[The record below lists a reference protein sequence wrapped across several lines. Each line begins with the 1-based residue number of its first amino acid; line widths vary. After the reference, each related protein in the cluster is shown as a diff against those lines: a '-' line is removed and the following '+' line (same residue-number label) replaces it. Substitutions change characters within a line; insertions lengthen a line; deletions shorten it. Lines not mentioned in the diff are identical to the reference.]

1 MPSTPI
7 KDEHRGEAVR
17 FRSTPK
23 DRTPEREGIRP
34 RIPQRSSGT
43 ALSDGKLPTGRV
55 DRTIRLARLAG
66 RTVATRAQSR
76 LRSHAGGDAAQAAE
90 LARQERLAERY
101 AEVLGDMKGAFMKV
115 GQVLSFVDLDG
126 VVPGPYR
133 DLFRGTLA
141 RLQHEVPP
149 LASEEIAEVIRA
161 ELGARP
167 EEIFAFFSPKPVAAA
182 SIGQVHMARLADG
195 TELAVKVQYPGVSE
209 AVRADLA
216 NTKLLAS
223 VIRAG
228 LALLG
233 PQAPRLDT
241 TVMVEEIRDRVTD
254 ELDYRIEAANQQEFC
269 AIYDEHPFIHIPA
282 VYPEFSTSR
291 VLVTDYV
298 HGVHWSE
305 ATAAGDDAIRSRWG
319 ETIFRF
325 VFTSLHQYGLFNAD
339 PHPGNYLFHEDGTV
353 TFLDFG
359 CVKRFAQDRVEVMS
373 SVVDAALAGNA
384 LGVLDAFIDVGLL
397 SGADAEG
404 VDPDRLLDYYRAA
417 LRDRWDVQPFTYTPE
432 SVAGIVSGMYQPLG
446 PYDDITRQLQMPKDL
461 LFLNRITVGVSSVLA
476 HLYATSDW
484 KSVDREIRHDGRPTT
499 ELGRLE
505 ASWRADRPRAD
516 LPFGL
521 AAAIVA

>member
-1 MPSTPI
+1 MELEWTTIEAIAQWTGQDAPTDFSRQGRLLSCSFSFQPGHSAAPCSGVTPNRSLRGRTTHGRSREPPAGVTPMAITEETSPGRNFADTAESAESADQDWTPRPSTSVSVDP
-7 KDEHRGEAVR
+7 A
-17 FRSTPK
+17 TPT
-23 DRTPEREGIRP
+23 R
-34 RIPQRSSGT
+34 QRDGT
-43 ALSDGKLPTGRV
+43 RWAKRRDDPMTHSKLPTGRV
-55 DRTIRLARLAG
+55 DRTIRLAGLAG

-76 LRSHAGGDAAQAAE
+76 LRNHASGDAAQAAE

-101 AEVLGDMKGAFMKV
+101 AEVLGDMKGAVMKV
-115 GQVLSFVDLDG
+115 GQILSFVDLDG

-133 DLFRGTLA
+133 DLFRWTLA

-161 ELGARP
+161 ELGACP

-182 SIGQVHMARLADG
+182 SIGQVHIARLADG

-233 PQAPRLDT
+233 PQAPTLDT
-241 TVMVEEIRDRVTD
+241 KVMVEEIRDRVAD

-282 VYPEFSTSR
+282 VTPSSR
-291 VLVTDYV
+291 L
-298 HGVHWSE
+298 
-305 ATAAGDDAIRSRWG
+305 AGSSLLTTYTESIGRRRRRPGDAIRSRWG

-325 VFTSLHQYGLFNAD
+325 VFTSLHRYGIFNAD

-359 CVKRFAQDRVEVMS
+359 CVKRFAQHRVEVMS
-373 SVVDAALAGNA
+373 SLVDAALPC
-384 LGVLDAFIDVGLL
+384 D
-397 SGADAEG
+397 
-404 VDPDRLLDYYRAA
+404 A
-417 LRDRWDVQPFTYTPE
+417 LRCSSLHQ
-432 SVAGIVSGMYQPLG
+432 SGP
-446 PYDDITRQLQMPKDL
+446 
-461 LFLNRITVGVSSVLA
+461 A
-476 HLYATSDW
+476 H
-484 KSVDREIRHDGRPTT
+484 RR
-499 ELGRLE
+499 
-505 ASWRADRPRAD
+505 
-516 LPFGL
+516 
-521 AAAIVA
+521 